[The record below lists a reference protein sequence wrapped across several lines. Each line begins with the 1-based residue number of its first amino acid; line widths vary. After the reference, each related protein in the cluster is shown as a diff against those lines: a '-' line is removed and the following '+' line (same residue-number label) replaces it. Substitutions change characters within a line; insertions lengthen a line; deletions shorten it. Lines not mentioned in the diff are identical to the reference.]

1 MDDDVVCSGGAEA
14 LPARSEAGR
23 RVEPS
28 GSNAST
34 NYLKAETRTF
44 IKKRIERLKQSNIP
58 GTALPD
64 IKERLIAV
72 GLIDKINGDEA
83 IVIPEN
89 KEMDGCESKVNIQE
103 PGFVVVG
110 SDVEKLYP
118 SLCPLEAARMARITI
133 IESMVD
139 IKNVDLL
146 KALRYIRVVGGMS
159 LIERAGLTRIAPKW
173 KGKS

>member
-89 KEMDGCESKVNIQE
+89 KEMDVCKSRVNIQE

-118 SLCPLEAARMARITI
+118 SLCPLEAAGMARITI